1 MATQL
6 LKQKTP
12 YYLISLGV
20 NRVLLP
26 CDGRRY
32 YTLTGINLEETY
44 YTHYSKYYWA
54 NCYCQAAL
62 IIWRLAIWA
71 KSSDTGSTFASGGH

>member
-32 YTLTGINLEETY
+32 YTLTGINLEET
-44 YTHYSKYYWA
+44 TILIIP

>member
-44 YTHYSKYYWA
+44 YIHYSK
-54 NCYCQAAL
+54 L
-62 IIWRLAIWA
+62 LL
-71 KSSDTGSTFASGGH
+71 SGCIDYMEIGHMG